1 MHDLQ
6 EREMSGLAR
15 RLPALWRG
23 GMANGSS
30 DQSLSAVELGEAG
43 SSAGPRDI
51 AQASSAGELGDT
63 EEQPPLQSFLG
74 LFLAGAPGS
83 PEASEGDSGEDD
95 AAVDPEVGEGAQE
108 ASDPQSEVI

>member
-1 MHDLQ
+1 
-6 EREMSGLAR
+6 MSGLAR

-83 PEASEGDSGEDD
+83 PKLRKGIVARMMQQSIQKSERG
-95 AAVDPEVGEGAQE
+95 PRKQ
-108 ASDPQSEVI
+108 VIRKVR